1 MISSI
6 NQERSMAEE
15 SSGYKHD
22 ASDRKLDQSVEV
34 AGDGGQTSD
43 TQHSSASGR
52 HAAGT
57 EKDSATDTSDAT
69 ATRDQHDDAEKGS

>member
-1 MISSI
+1 
-6 NQERSMAEE
+6 MAEE

-52 HAAGT
+52 KAAGT
-57 EKDSATDTSDAT
+57 GKDDVADTTGVAEP
-69 ATRDQHDDAEKGS
+69 RDQHDDAEKGS

>member
-1 MISSI
+1 
-6 NQERSMAEE
+6 MAEE

-43 TQHSSASGR
+43 TQHSTASGR
-52 HAAGT
+52 NAAGT
-57 EKDSATDTSDAT
+57 GKDNVTDTGGVAEP
-69 ATRDQHDDAEKGS
+69 RDQHDDAEKSS